1 MTTFNTVL
9 DEPYVAPQID
19 LELDRFCLQLAIE
32 GASPYLSYA
41 NKIEFLMLTFK
52 NKRSDFPKSVRLLL
66 RLELTVLIEKIQ
78 KIRGRLQKNFVN
90 S

>member
-1 MTTFNTVL
+1 MTTFDTAV
-9 DEPYVAPQID
+9 DETYAAPQID

-32 GASPYLSYA
+32 GASPHLSLA

-52 NKRSDFPKSVRLLL
+52 NKRSDLPKAIRLLI
-66 RLELTVLIEKIQ
+66 RLELTKLIESVHE
-78 KIRGRLQKNFVN
+78 LLHKNFAH

>member
-32 GASPYLSYA
+32 GASPHLSYA

-52 NKRSDFPKSVRLLL
+52 NKRSDFPKAVRLLL
-66 RLELTVLIEKIQ
+66 RLELTALIE
-78 KIRGRLQKNFVN
+78 KIRGRLQKNFAH